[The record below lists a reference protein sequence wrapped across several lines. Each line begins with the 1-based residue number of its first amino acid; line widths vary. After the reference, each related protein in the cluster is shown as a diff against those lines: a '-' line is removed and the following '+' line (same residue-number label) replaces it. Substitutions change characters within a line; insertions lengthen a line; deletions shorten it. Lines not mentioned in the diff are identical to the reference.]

1 MRPLSEV
8 YSVQQIKYEF
18 LLYMKGLGG
27 PFSDWYVGA
36 SSDPVQSIAGTPA
49 AEGDA
54 SPWMYKPALSARATQ
69 TIVRYFRETLG
80 TDGPDADTIPEGAT
94 YAYLVRI
101 RAGTPRTHG
110 AAQEA
115 GDGDRRTPRMQPPS

>member
-1 MRPLSEV
+1 MQPLAEV

-27 PFSDWYVGA
+27 AFSDWYVGA
-36 SSDPVQSIAGTPA
+36 SSDPARSIAEMPST
-49 AEGDA
+49 EGEA
-54 SPWMYKPALSARATQ
+54 SPWMYKPALSARATR

-80 TDGPDADTIPEGAT
+80 TGGPDTDAIPEGAT
-94 YAYLVRI
+94 YAYLVRT
-101 RAGTPRTHG
+101 RAGLPPTHG

-115 GDGDRRTPRMQPPS
+115 DTGDR

>member
-1 MRPLSEV
+1 MQPRMEV

-36 SSDPVQSIAGTPA
+36 SSDPLQSIAETPS

-54 SPWMYKPALSARATQ
+54 RPWMYKPALSARATQ

-80 TDGPDADTIPEGAT
+80 TNGPDSDAIPEGAT
-94 YAYLVRI
+94 YAYLVRM
-101 RAGTPRTHG
+101 RAGTPPTHG

-115 GDGDRRTPRMQPPS
+115 GDGDR